1 MPAEVFIDSNVW
13 LYALIETSRPDP
25 RAATARALIAAQP
38 RPVISTQVIREVSVN
53 LLRKAGVAEAAIREL
68 VRSWYAD
75 CLVTDISEAQFLHAS
90 QLREQLSISYWDSL
104 IVAAA
109 LDAGCVMLYSED
121 MQHGQVIEG
130 RLTILNPFRT
140 TKA

>member
-13 LYALIETSRPDP
+13 LYALIDSAQPDP
-25 RAATARALIAAQP
+25 RAATARTLIAAQD

-53 LLRKAGVAEAAIREL
+53 LLRKAGATEPTIREL

-109 LDAGCVMLYSED
+109 LDAACTVLYSED
-121 MQHGQVIEG
+121 LQHGQVIEG
-130 RLTILNPFRT
+130 RMRIVNPFRP
-140 TKA
+140 A

>member
-13 LYALIETSRPDP
+13 LYALIESAKPDP
-25 RAATARALIAAQP
+25 RAATARALIAAQV

-53 LLRKAGVAEAAIREL
+53 LLRKAGATEQTIREL

-90 QLREQLSISYWDSL
+90 LLRERLSISYWDSL

-109 LDAGCVMLYSED
+109 LDAGCSALYSED
-121 MQHGQVIEG
+121 LQHGQVIDG
-130 RLTILNPFRT
+130 RMTVINPFRRD
-140 TKA
+140 

>member
-1 MPAEVFIDSNVW
+1 MPAEVFIDSNIW
-13 LYALIETSRPDP
+13 LYALIESAKPDP
-25 RAATARALIAAQP
+25 RAAAARALIAAQI

-53 LLRKAGVAEAAIREL
+53 LLRKAGVTEPAIREL

-90 QLREQLSISYWDSL
+90 RLREQLSVSYWDSL

-109 LDAGCVMLYSED
+109 LDAGCAVLYSED
-121 MQHGQVIEG
+121 LQHGQMVAG
-130 RLTILNPFRT
+130 QMTIVNPFRT
-140 TKA
+140 A

>member
-13 LYALIETSRPDP
+13 LYALTESAKPDP
-25 RAATARALIAAQP
+25 RAGTARALIAAQV

-53 LLRKAGVAEAAIREL
+53 LLRKAGAAEPAIREL

-75 CLVTDISEAQFLHAS
+75 CLVTDMGEAQFLHAS
-90 QLREQLSISYWDSL
+90 RLRERLSISYWDSL

-109 LDAGCVMLYSED
+109 LDVGCSVLYSED
-121 MQHGQVIEG
+121 LQHRQVIEE
-130 RLTILNPFRT
+130 RMTVINPFRVG
-140 TKA
+140 